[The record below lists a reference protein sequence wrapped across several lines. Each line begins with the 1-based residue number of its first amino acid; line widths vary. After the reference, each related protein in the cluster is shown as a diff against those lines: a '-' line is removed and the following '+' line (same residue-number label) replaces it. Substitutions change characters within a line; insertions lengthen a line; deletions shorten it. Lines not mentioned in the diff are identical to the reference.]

1 MCIFKYVLILNHID
15 YIAYSMFLNL
25 NYFIRKLE
33 GKLTILN
40 PKFFKKEINARDNIR
55 GNQNWFFGKI
65 NATF

>member
-1 MCIFKYVLILNHID
+1 
-15 YIAYSMFLNL
+15 MFLNL